1 MRYRGSLLTRLK
13 EDIAFDIRNMKMK
26 NIKYQEE
33 IFFKV
38 LMIISAAIIMGILV
52 FIVGTILYK
61 GVPALNW
68 DMLTKL
74 PGGGFYLGK
83 EGGVLNA
90 IVGSLYIIL
99 GSLVISLFLS
109 VPLVMYINFY
119 LPEKSLFAAILRFS
133 FDILFGVPSIVYGA
147 FGFALMVYLG
157 IRASLLGGILA
168 VALLIMPIM
177 MRSFDEVVR
186 LLPRDLPDALL
197 SLGATKYEMIKVIL
211 RQVMPGLVTAI
222 LLAVGRGIGDAAT
235 VLFTAGYTDNIPD
248 ALNQPAA
255 TLPLSIFFQL
265 GSPVEEVQNR
275 AYASAVILTVIIL
288 LLSFSARY
296 FSSKYS
302 KNKI

>member
-1 MRYRGSLLTRLK
+1 MADLK
-13 EDIAFDIRNMKMK
+13 K
-26 NIKYQEE
+26 QEE
-33 IFFKV
+33 AFFKV
-38 LMIISAAIIMGILV
+38 LMILSAVLIMGVLIY
-52 FIVGTILYK
+52 IIGTIIYK
-61 GVPALNW
+61 GLPSLTL
-68 DMLTKL
+68 DMIFKL

-90 IVGSLYIIL
+90 IVGSFYIIL
-99 GSLVISLFLS
+99 GSLVISMLIS

-119 LPEKSLFAAILRFS
+119 LPKNSLFASVIRFS

-168 VALLIMPIM
+168 VAMLIMPIM
-177 MRSFDEVVR
+177 MRSFDEVTR
-186 LLPRDLPDALL
+186 LLSRDLPDALL
-197 SLGATKYEMIKVIL
+197 SLGATKYEMIKVII
-211 RQVMPGLVTAI
+211 RQLMPGLVTAV
-222 LLAVGRGIGDAAT
+222 LLAIGRGIGDAAT
-235 VLFTAGYTDNIPD
+235 VLFTAGYTDNIPV

-275 AYASAVILTVIIL
+275 AYASAIILTVIIL
-288 LLSFSARY
+288 ILSFSARY
-296 FSSKYS
+296 FSSRYT

>member
-1 MRYRGSLLTRLK
+1 MANLK
-13 EDIAFDIRNMKMK
+13 R
-26 NIKYQEE
+26 QEE
-33 IFFKV
+33 QFFKV
-38 LMIISAAIIMGILV
+38 LMILSAILIMSILIYIIA
-52 FIVGTILYK
+52 TIIYK
-61 GVPALNW
+61 GLPSLTW
-68 DMLTKL
+68 DMISKL

-90 IVGSLYIIL
+90 IVGSFYIIL
-99 GSLVISLFLS
+99 GSLIISMLIS

-119 LPEKSLFAAILRFS
+119 LPKNSLLASVIRFS

-168 VALLIMPIM
+168 VAMLIMPIM
-177 MRSFDEVVR
+177 MRSFDEVTR
-186 LLPRDLPDALL
+186 LLSRDLPDALL
-197 SLGATKYEMIKVIL
+197 SLGATKYEMIKVII
-211 RQVMPGLVTAI
+211 RQLMPGLVTAI
-222 LLAVGRGIGDAAT
+222 LLSVGRGIGDAAT
-235 VLFTAGYTDNIPD
+235 VLFTAGYTDNIPV

-275 AYASAVILTVIIL
+275 AYASAIILTVIIL
-288 LLSFSARY
+288 ILSFSARY
-296 FSSKYS
+296 FSSKFS

>member
-1 MRYRGSLLTRLK
+1 MGNLK
-13 EDIAFDIRNMKMK
+13 RH
-26 NIKYQEE
+26 EE
-33 IFFKV
+33 TFFKI
-38 LMIISAAIIMGILV
+38 LMIISSVLILSILFFII
-52 FIVGTILYK
+52 GTILFK
-61 GVPALNW
+61 GLPSLSW
-68 DMLTKL
+68 DMISKM

-90 IVGSLYIIL
+90 IVGSVYVIL
-99 GSLVISLFLS
+99 GALIISMFLS

-119 LPEKSLFAAILRFS
+119 LPKNSLFANIIRFS

-168 VALLIMPIM
+168 VAMLIMPIM
-177 MRSFDEVVR
+177 MRSFDEVTR
-186 LLPRDLPDALL
+186 LLSRDLPDALL
-197 SLGATKYEMIKVIL
+197 SLGATKYEMVKVLI
-211 RQVMPGLVTAI
+211 RQLMPGLVTAV

-235 VLFTAGYTDNIPD
+235 VLFTAGYTDNIPV

-275 AYASAVILTVIIL
+275 AYASAIILTVIIL
-288 LLSFSARY
+288 ILSFSARY

>member
-1 MRYRGSLLTRLK
+1 MINTKR
-13 EDIAFDIRNMKMK
+13 
-26 NIKYQEE
+26 QEE
-33 IFFKV
+33 IFFKI
-38 LMIISAAIIMGILV
+38 LMIISICVIMSILLFII
-52 FIVGTILYK
+52 GTVLYK
-61 GVPALNW
+61 GLPALDW
-68 DMLTKL
+68 DMVSKL

-90 IVGSLYIIL
+90 IIGSLYLIS
-99 GSLVISLFLS
+99 GSVVISLTLS
-109 VPLVMYINFY
+109 VPLVLFINFY
-119 LPEKSLFAAILRFS
+119 LPKKSVFASIIRFS

-147 FGFALMVYLG
+147 FGFALMIFLG
-157 IRASLLGGILA
+157 MRASLLGGIIA

-177 MRSFDEVVR
+177 VRSFDEVTR

-197 SLGATKYEMIKVIL
+197 SLGATKYEMSKVIL
-211 RQVMPGLVTAI
+211 RQLMPGLVTAI

-235 VLFTAGYTDNIPD
+235 VLFTAGYTDNLPN
-248 ALNQPAA
+248 ALNHPAA

-288 LLSFSARY
+288 ILSFSARY